1 MIEVLSETYNAS
13 VFVEMNIA
21 LILHDSTM
29 TSKNASFRP
38 LHAYLNDGDLL
49 QLKTIAFTYKNTPI
63 KELNRFFLHEENRK
77 ERLEYLRYTCDLNEI
92 FYVATCNRIEFFFT
106 THHILDNSFLKNF
119 YKNFRTDWTTEEID
133 FALNHGEIFE
143 GEEALKHIYRVAS
156 SLDSLVIGEREII
169 TQVRKAYDICKEDGL
184 TGDVLRL
191 VVKSTIT
198 TAKQIYTETKI
209 ANNPVSI
216 VSLAERKLR
225 EFKLDRNSRILLV
238 GSGET
243 NTNLSKYLV
252 KQGFNNFIIFN
263 RTIENASKLSK
274 IIQSSTVKASAFALQ
289 ELESYTGGFDV
300 LVTCTSSPEKIITPE
315 LYAKLLKGDTEQK
328 VIVDLS
334 VPSNIHAQVLSD
346 NSDRLIDINELRE
359 IASSNLE
366 ERQAEYLAAEEL
378 IDSNVLNFRQLYRT
392 RSLELKMK
400 NVPEKIREIKDKAMN
415 DIFVNEINGMDDHSR
430 GVLLKV
436 MDYME
441 KKCISIPMVMA
452 KEIILETN
460 S

>member
-1 MIEVLSETYNAS
+1 
-13 VFVEMNIA
+13 
-21 LILHDSTM
+21 M
-29 TSKNASFRP
+29 TSKKASIRP
-38 LHAYLNDGDLL
+38 LHAYLKDGELL

-106 THHILDNSFLKNF
+106 TAHILDTNFLKNF
-119 YKNFRTDWTTEEID
+119 YKNFRTDWTAEEID
-133 FALNHGEIFE
+133 FALNHGEVFE

-169 TQVRKAYDICKEDGL
+169 TQVRKAYDTCKEDGL

-209 ANNPVSI
+209 GNNPVSV

-225 EFKLDRNSRILLV
+225 EFKLDKNSRILLI

-263 RTIENASKLSK
+263 RTLENARKLSK
-274 IIQSSTVKASAFALQ
+274 IIQSATVKASAFALE
-289 ELESYTGGFDV
+289 ELENYKGGFDV

-315 LYAKLLKGDTEQK
+315 LYAKLLNGDTEQK

-334 VPSNIHAQVLSD
+334 VPSNIHTLVLSE

-378 IDSNVLNFRQLYRT
+378 IESNVLNFRQLYRT

-415 DIFVNEINGMDDHSR
+415 DIFVNEINGMDVHSR
-430 GVLLKV
+430 EVLLKV

-460 S
+460 N